1 MASGE
6 TYQVQ
11 RSEFLV
17 TDDRA
22 KCSKAVQELCLRY
35 EQMKSKP
42 TLHDVMKDMEGLDEM
57 MITCQAPLPEQCK
70 WLTAIANHPC
80 MVPDNALNAEVQV
93 NALLQ
98 YLSSPRCWVRGLACS
113 LLRVFS
119 ASLNSNGQHIGAQGE
134 YQVLKKGL
142 AYQSCL
148 PSRYTHTH
156 THTHTHTLTH
166 THTHANTTHTR
177 AHTHAHTHKCTHTQM
192 HIHTHIRTHMQT
204 HTPHTHKHTQTHTCT
219 NTHKHKHHPHTTHT
233 HKHTPHTNTPHT
245 RTPHDLNLARSW

>member
-22 KCSKAVQELCLRY
+22 RCSKAVQQLCLRY

-57 MITCQAPLPEQCK
+57 LIYTCQAPLPEQCK

-134 YQVLKKGL
+134 YQVLIKGL
-142 AYQSCL
+142 HISHVSL
-148 PSRYTHTH
+148 PPPHTH
-156 THTHTHTLTH
+156 THTHTHIH
-166 THTHANTTHTR
+166 THTNTPQTHTQTHHTHCHHMHTHTCHVSLPPTHTYIHTHTNTPQRHHTHHTNTPHTHTLSPHVRTHTR
-177 AHTHAHTHKCTHTQM
+177 HVSLPP
-192 HIHTHIRTHMQT
+192 T
-204 HTPHTHKHTQTHTCT
+204 HTPHTH
-219 NTHKHKHHPHTTHT
+219 
-233 HKHTPHTNTPHT
+233 
-245 RTPHDLNLARSW
+245 TPHDLDMV